1 MSYERYLHFS
11 CPLKFPV
18 NCLSL
23 LSPNFYSGRLYIIT
37 CFHKCAS
44 SYSSHLFFTQQW
56 RTSLRR
62 CNWGSR
68 MQGIFSG
75 QTAQTSSWD
84 CECSG
89 KDMISRWRPTR
100 ENCQLCPVGAH
111 DQARNAAGWTWTW
124 LELDSGSRT
133 EQAPIYFIRF
143 WYCFVFCVAL
153 MRSPQAGQ

>member
-1 MSYERYLHFS
+1 MKDICIFL
-11 CPLKFPV
+11 LQFPM
-18 NCLSL
+18 NCLSI
-23 LSPNFYSGRLYIIT
+23 LSPNFYPGRLYIIT
-37 CFHKCAS
+37 CFHKCAW

-62 CNWGSR
+62 CNWGSHT
-68 MQGIFSG
+68 QDIFSG
-75 QTAQTSSWD
+75 QTAQTSSRD
-84 CECSG
+84 CLCSG

-111 DQARNAAGWTWTW
+111 GQARNAAGCTWT
-124 LELDSGSRT
+124 LDIVSST
-133 EQAPIYFIRF
+133 EQAPTWYLIWF